1 MINEVY
7 LINVVYLTTGL
18 SILYRLWNFI
28 IKPI

>member
-7 LINVVYLTTGL
+7 LINVVYLTNGL